1 MIFCKK
7 NIMLLLLAV
16 GFAFTANNAIAANSV
31 QKVKKVK

>member
-7 NIMLLLLAV
+7 NIVLLLAV
-16 GFAFTANNAIAANSV
+16 GFVFTANNAIAANSA